1 MELVVC
7 DSTEAFIRSASDW
20 CRDHVASSQAKSIFV
35 PAGRTPIGLYE
46 HWEKVRPDYLRGLRL
61 LQIDDV
67 LTGGQRGVFREFFE
81 THLPGFGAGFQVIE
95 TADEIADLALLGLGL
110 NGHVAFH
117 EPGLESSFFSGCV
130 RLSETTCSSLG
141 LEAGTWGLT
150 YGAGAF
156 LRTKGILMMV
166 QGESKRAILS
176 RLLARDPGLPA
187 AALVDH
193 PDFTILADRA
203 ACP

>member
-20 CRDHVASSQAKSIFV
+20 CREHVASSQAKSMFV
-35 PAGRTPIGLYE
+35 PAGRTPVGLYE
-46 HWEKVRPDYLRGLRL
+46 HWEKVRPDYLVGMRL

-67 LTGGQRGVFREFFE
+67 LTGTQRGVFRRFFE
-81 THLPGFGAGFQVIE
+81 DHLPGFRDGFQAIE
-95 TADEIADLALLGLGL
+95 TAAEIADLSLLGLGL

-117 EPGLESSFFSGCV
+117 EPGLDGSFFSGCV
-130 RLSETTCSSLG
+130 RLSETTCGNLG
-141 LEAGTWGLT
+141 LEPGTWGLT

-156 LRTKGILMMV
+156 RQTKGILMMV
-166 QGESKRAILS
+166 QGGGKKAILGQ
-176 RLLARDPGLPA
+176 LLSGDRRLPA
-187 AALVDH
+187 AALLDH
-193 PDFTILADRA
+193 PNFTILADRA